1 MDIIGIMEEDLFKQ
15 QMRAFDRWKAELI
28 QVIQDYHHWLET
40 QGKGTADI
48 NVRLFDVIES
58 LKTDRL
64 TIAFVAEF
72 SRGKTELI
80 NAIFFADY
88 KRRLLP
94 SEAGR
99 TTMCPTELF
108 YDHEENQAYIRLL
121 PIETRLQEKSI
132 SELKKDLDQWKTI
145 NLDVNSS
152 DQMVEAMKEVITTKY
167 VPLQQAID
175 LGLYSDDSPRRRKT
189 DEPPPEEIEVPQWRH
204 AMISFPHPLLQQGLA
219 ILDTPGLNALGTE
232 PELTYNMLPNAHAVL
247 FVLAADTGTTRSDL
261 DVWEYYIK
269 EHRASGDKGLVA
281 ALNKIDTLWDEMK
294 SDDEVTASI
303 EAQRQDVAN
312 SLAIDAG
319 NVFPVSAQ
327 KGLLAK
333 TKDDQ
338 ELLEKSR
345 LMELERYLA
354 NEIIPAKQG
363 IIRDNIVGEIGT
375 LINSERNA
383 IAGQYKQ
390 IKSQLDDLKSA
401 SGKNTHLIQHLM
413 RKAREKQA
421 AYNDNMEYFQSS
433 RRSLNQHAKLLLNEL
448 SLKKFDNVAAI
459 ARKQMT
465 DSWTTGG
472 LKNGMKTLFDGIRET
487 MQISTRHADETH
499 QQIIH
504 IYQKFE
510 KEIELEALAP
520 KPFST
525 DKYDAEI
532 QKLYAQAEEFRTSPV
547 TTMTEQNFVVKKFFI
562 SLVSH
567 ARDIFFQAN
576 QEAETWFKDIM
587 IPLAKHVTEHKQ
599 LLEQH
604 METLYKINES
614 KDNIASKTAELEGQ
628 CRKLAEQ
635 HATLDGMY
643 KKLQNPIGTQVDS
656 APQRAVNA

>member
-1 MDIIGIMEEDLFKQ
+1 MEEDLFKQ
-15 QMRAFDRWKAELI
+15 QMRAFDRWKADLI
-28 QVIQDYHHWLET
+28 QVIQDYHHWLESND
-40 QGKGTADI
+40 KGTAEI
-48 NVRLFDVIES
+48 NVRLFDVIDS
-58 LKTDRL
+58 LKSDHL
-64 TIAFVAEF
+64 TVAFVAEF

-108 YDHEENQAYIRLL
+108 YDHAVEQAYIRML
-121 PIETRLQEKSI
+121 PIETRLQDKSI
-132 SELKKDLDQWKTI
+132 SELKKDIDQWKTI
-145 NLDVNSS
+145 HLDVNSPE
-152 DQMVEAMKEVITTKY
+152 QMIEAMKEVVATQQ
-167 VPLQQAID
+167 VPMQDAID
-175 LGLYSDDSPRRRKT
+175 LGLYSDDTPRRRRT
-189 DEPPPEEIEVPQWRH
+189 DDPPPTEIEIPKWRH
-204 AMISFPHPLLQQGLA
+204 AMISFPHPLLQQGLS

-247 FVLAADTGTTRSDL
+247 FILAADTGVTRSDL
-261 DVWEYYIK
+261 DVWEYYIR
-269 EHRASGDKGLVA
+269 EHRSHGDKGLVA

-294 SDDEVTASI
+294 SEDEVAQSI
-303 EAQRQDVAN
+303 EAQRKEVAN
-312 SLAIDAG
+312 ALAIDAG
-319 NVFPVSAQ
+319 GVFPVSAQ
-327 KGLLAK
+327 KALLAK
-333 TKDDQ
+333 TKDDA
-338 ELLEKSR
+338 ELLDKSR

-363 IIRDNIVGEIGT
+363 LIRDNVVGEVGD
-375 LINSERNA
+375 LIKTHRNS
-383 IAGQYKQ
+383 IANQYRQ
-390 IKSQLDDLKSA
+390 LKSQLDDLKSA
-401 SGKNTHLIQHLM
+401 SGKNATLIQHLM

-421 AYNDNMEYFQSS
+421 AYNSNMEYFQSS
-433 RRSLNQHAKLLLNEL
+433 RRTLNQQATLLLNEL
-448 SLKKFDNVAAI
+448 SLKKFDNVAAA

-472 LKNGMKTLFDGIRET
+472 LKTGMKTLFDGIRET
-487 MQISTRHADETH
+487 MQVATRHADETH
-499 QQIIH
+499 RQIVS

-510 KEIELEALAP
+510 KENELKALDP

-525 DKYDAEI
+525 DKYDTEM
-532 QKLYAQAEEFRTSPV
+532 QKLYDQAEEFRSSPV
-547 TTMTEQNFVVKKFFI
+547 TTMTEQSFVVKKFFI

-614 KDNIASKTAELEGQ
+614 KDNIASKTSELEGQ

-635 HATLDGMY
+635 YATLDAMLTR
-643 KKLQNPIGTQVDS
+643 LQSPIGAEAGD
-656 APQRAVNA
+656 AKAQRAASA